1 MSLQTSPSTT
11 EHYFLKTSFQRVKY
25 KASESLFLQ
34 IQNHWSIRR
43 DVDKPLVTPDTP
55 WAMGTLSKNTPD
67 NKDDKAAPS
76 VAQQLNKAHNRTL
89 EANGYQRISL
99 LFCLLRSSSP
109 LFFCPKA
116 SPHRCLRLLTDS
128 ATHCSLLRITN
139 YTTEMIVCNVI
150 TFDLKYIPFFVI
162 NIMKCIKRH
171 IMPGFPKLYRS
182 FYKKQ

>member
-1 MSLQTSPSTT
+1 M
-11 EHYFLKTSFQRVKY
+11 EYR
-25 KASESLFLQ
+25 ASESLFPQ
-34 IQNHWSIRR
+34 IQKHWSIRR
-43 DVDKPLVTPDTP
+43 DVDKPLVTPDTA
-55 WAMGTLSKNTPD
+55 WATGTLSKTTPD

-76 VAQQLNKAHNRTL
+76 VAQQLNKAHNRTR
-89 EANGYQRISL
+89 EANGYQRARSQSSPLSIKISL
-99 LFCLLRSSSP
+99 LYSSV
-109 LFFCPKA
+109 LKA

-139 YTTEMIVCNVI
+139 YTTEIIVCNVI

-182 FYKKQ
+182 FHKTVEF